1 MHLNIITITLIMAL
15 SGCTLHV
22 CGNSETAHLVGDGTI
37 GEQQQN
43 EDSAEAKADVKVPD
57 PKPAGL

>member
-1 MHLNIITITLIMAL
+1 MQHYLAIAIAILL

-22 CGNSETAHLVGDGTI
+22 CGNSEVAHQVGNGTI

-43 EDSAEAKADVKVPD
+43 EDSAEAKADIKTPDVKPG
-57 PKPAGL
+57 GL